1 MPFKERQRHR
11 CLHAENWCENDF
23 RFVQKEG
30 RLYAFIMDTRP
41 HRAAAIQSLKPE
53 DQVFAVKLPGYGPV
67 SFTQTAG
74 VLFCE
79 LPEKKPT
86 DYAGVLEIPS
96 ANNADH
102 FRFYYYTEQPETG
115 CSVLY

>member
-1 MPFKERQRHR
+1 MRSSWTPARTE
-11 CLHAENWCENDF
+11 
-23 RFVQKEG
+23 
-30 RLYAFIMDTRP
+30 
-41 HRAAAIQSLKPE
+41 AAAIQSLKPE